1 MAKLLHGFKSFVSLQ
16 SLLRPAALGCGFLLA
31 SGTSFAQF
39 NTGQLGFGQQQG
51 GLGQL
56 GLGQGQTGQIGGGFG
71 QLGQLGQGGLGQT
84 GGGQQLGGLN
94 QQAASQAGVGFGGIS
109 SGQNGQANPFGTG
122 GMMGATTNVGGLA
135 GAALMNRGLQNSMGG
150 LGMGGFGGRG
160 GMMGRGGMNQFNQNQ
175 NNSNQKKIRATA
187 KIGFEVTAPSNAV
200 TSRLVNDRLK
210 RIPSPAL
217 DGITVEM
224 SGRTAIIRGTVDSVA
239 DAKMVERLLSLEPGI
254 DGVKNELTLAAG
266 SPAGAGNRSNPN
278 SAAPRPQTN
287 PLPSTSPLSNSVG
300 AASELVPEPD

>member
-1 MAKLLHGFKSFVSLQ
+1 MAKLLHGFKGFVSLQ

-71 QLGQLGQGGLGQT
+71 QLGQLGQSGLGQT
-84 GGGQQLGGLN
+84 GGQQLGGLN

-150 LGMGGFGGRG
+150 FGMGGFGGRG
-160 GMMGRGGMNQFNQNQ
+160 GMGRGGMNQFNQNQ

-254 DGVKNELTLAAG
+254 DGVKNELTLAGG
-266 SPAGAGNRSNPN
+266 SPASAAGRPAVNA
-278 SAAPRPQTN
+278 AAPRPQ
-287 PLPSTSPLSNSVG
+287 SNSIPSGTASGAVG